1 MYKITEQGR
10 SMIEMLGVLAIIGV
24 LSIGGLHVINRMQYE
39 HKATQLVN
47 DFNETVTKLQKSI
60 GQMDSGY
67 KNISVFAYK
76 NNLYSTNWVPNQKN
90 NTIIYTGLLSSTYKL
105 SGSSDSPHYTV
116 YAMNVDDNICIRL
129 AMQEFPNIMFVF
141 ANEKKLVRS
150 KTVKLSLENVTDKCN
165 KGSDNQIFFI
175 FENPYNS

>member
-24 LSIGGLHVINRMQYE
+24 LSIGGLQVVSRMQYE

-47 DFNETVTKLQKSI
+47 DFSETVTKLQKSI

-67 KNISVFAYK
+67 ENISVFAYK

-90 NTIIYTGLLSSTYKL
+90 NIIIYTGLLSSTYKL
-105 SGSSDSPHYTV
+105 SGSSDAPHYTV
-116 YAMNVDDNICIRL
+116 YAMKVDDNICIRL
-129 AMQEFPNIMFVF
+129 AMQEFPNIYVVNVNDQ
-141 ANEKKLVRS
+141 AVRNS
-150 KTVKLSLENVTDKCN
+150 KIKLSLKNVTDKCN
-165 KGSDNQIFFI
+165 KGSDNTVSFYFK
-175 FENPYNS
+175 NPYNS

>member
-24 LSIGGLHVINRMQYE
+24 LSVGGLHVVNRMQYE

-47 DFNETVTKLQKSI
+47 DFAETVTKLQKSI

-67 KNISVFAYK
+67 TDISVFAYK
-76 NNLYSTNWVPNQKN
+76 NNLYSTNWVPNQQDSNIKY
-90 NTIIYTGLLSSTYKL
+90 IGLLSSTYL
-105 SGSSDSPHYTV
+105 FSETSDEPYYQV

-129 AMQEFPNIMFVF
+129 AMQEFPNIRSVS
-141 ANEKKLVRS
+141 ANDKTVRS
-150 KTVKLSLENVTDKCN
+150 KTVKLSLKNVTDNCN
-165 KGSDNQIFFI
+165 KGSDNTVKFNFK
-175 FENPYNS
+175 NPYDS

>member
-67 KNISVFAYK
+67 ENISVFAYK

-105 SGSSDSPHYTV
+105 SGSSDAPHYTV

-129 AMQEFPNIMFVF
+129 AMQEFPNIRYVF
-141 ANEKKLVRS
+141 ANDKNVHS

-165 KGSDNQIFFI
+165 KGSDNQIYFMFK
-175 FENPYNS
+175 NPYNS

>member
-67 KNISVFAYK
+67 KDISVFAYK

-90 NTIIYTGLLSSTYKL
+90 SNIKYIGLLNSTYL
-105 SGSSDSPHYTV
+105 FSGHSGVPHYYVT
-116 YAMNVDDNICIRL
+116 ATKVDDNICIRL
-129 AMQEFPNIMFVF
+129 AMQEFPNIKIVMV
-141 ANEKKLVRS
+141 NNSIVRS

-165 KGSDNQIFFI
+165 KGSDNTVSFMFK
-175 FENPYNS
+175 NPYNS

>member
-47 DFNETVTKLQKSI
+47 DFAETVTKLQKSI
-60 GQMDSGY
+60 SQMDSGY

-90 NTIIYTGLLSSTYKL
+90 NIITYTGLLSSTYKL
-105 SGSSDSPHYTV
+105 SSSSDLPHYTV

-129 AMQEFPNIMFVF
+129 AMQEFPNIRYVF
-141 ANEKKLVRS
+141 ANDKNVHS
-150 KTVKLSLENVTDKCN
+150 KTVKLSLKNVTDKCN
-165 KGSDNQIFFI
+165 KGSDNKIYFI
-175 FENPYNS
+175 FKNPYNS

>member
-24 LSIGGLHVINRMQYE
+24 LSVGGLHVINRMQYE

-47 DFNETVTKLQKSI
+47 DFDETITKLQKSI

-67 KNISVFAYK
+67 TDISVFAYK
-76 NNLYSTNWVPNQKN
+76 NNLYSTNWVPNQQDSNIKY
-90 NTIIYTGLLSSTYKL
+90 IGLLSSTYKL
-105 SGSSDSPHYTV
+105 SSSSDSPHYTV

-129 AMQEFPNIMFVF
+129 AMQEFPNIRSVS
-141 ANEKKLVRS
+141 ANDKTVRS
-150 KTVKLSLENVTDKCN
+150 KTVKLSLKNVTDNCN
-165 KGSDNQIFFI
+165 KGSDNTVSFNFK
-175 FENPYNS
+175 NPYDS

>member
-24 LSIGGLHVINRMQYE
+24 LSIGGLQVVSRMQYE

-60 GQMDSGY
+60 SQMDSGY
-67 KNISVFAYK
+67 KDISVFAYK

-90 NTIIYTGLLSSTYKL
+90 NIIIYTGLLSSTYRL
-105 SGSSDSPHYTV
+105 LGTSSLKYYQV
-116 YAMNVDDNICIRL
+116 QARKVDDNICIRL
-129 AMQEFPNIMFVF
+129 AMQEFPNIYVVNVNSQ
-141 ANEKKLVRS
+141 AVRNS
-150 KTVKLSLENVTDKCN
+150 KIKLSLKNVTDKCN
-165 KGSDNQIFFI
+165 KGSDNIVGFYFN
-175 FENPYNS
+175 NPYSS

>member
-67 KNISVFAYK
+67 ENISVFAYK

-90 NTIIYTGLLSSTYKL
+90 SYIRYTGLLSSTYEL
-105 SGSSDSPHYTV
+105 SGSSDYYV
-116 YAMNVDDNICIRL
+116 DAMKVDDNICIRL
-129 AMQEFPNIMFVF
+129 AMQEFPNIKFVL
-141 ANEKKLVRS
+141 ANYAIVRG
-150 KTVKLSLENVTDKCN
+150 KNVKLSLENVTDKCN
-165 KGSDNQIFFI
+165 KGSNNTVRFYFK
-175 FENPYNS
+175 NPYNS

>member
-24 LSIGGLHVINRMQYE
+24 LSVGGLHVVNRMQYE

-67 KNISVFAYK
+67 TSISVFAYK
-76 NNLYSTNWVPNQKN
+76 NNLYSTNWVPKQKN
-90 NTIIYTGLLSSTYKL
+90 SDIMYTGLLSSTYKFL
-105 SGSSDSPHYTV
+105 ETSSSKNYQV
-116 YAMNVDDNICIRL
+116 QAMKVDDNICIRL
-129 AMQEFPNIMFVF
+129 AMQEFPNIYVVNVNDQ
-141 ANEKKLVRS
+141 AVRNS
-150 KTVKLSLENVTDKCN
+150 KIKLSLKNVTDKCN
-165 KGSDNQIFFI
+165 KGSDNTVSFYFK
-175 FENPYNS
+175 NPYNS

>member
-24 LSIGGLHVINRMQYE
+24 LSVGGLHVVNRMQYE
-39 HKATQLVN
+39 YKATQLVN

-67 KNISVFAYK
+67 KDISVFAYK

-90 NTIIYTGLLSSTYKL
+90 SDIMYTGLLSSTYKL
-105 SGSSDSPHYTV
+105 SSSSDEPYYYVH
-116 YAMNVDDNICIRL
+116 AMKVDDNICIRL
-129 AMQEFPNIMFVF
+129 AMQEFPNIYVVNVNDQ
-141 ANEKKLVRS
+141 AVRNS
-150 KTVKLSLENVTDKCN
+150 KIKLSLKNVTDKCN
-165 KGSDNQIFFI
+165 KGSDNTVSFYFK
-175 FENPYNS
+175 NPYNS

>member
-67 KNISVFAYK
+67 KNINVFAYK

-90 NTIIYTGLLSSTYKL
+90 NIIIYTGLLSSTYKL
-105 SGSSDSPHYTV
+105 LGTKSSQYYYV
-116 YAMNVDDNICIRL
+116 YAMKVDDNICIRL
-129 AMQEFPNIMFVF
+129 AMQEFPNIGFVIV
-141 ANEKKLVRS
+141 NNSIVRN
-150 KTVKLSLENVTDKCN
+150 KVTKLSLKNVTYKCN
-165 KGSDNQIFFI
+165 KGSDNTVKFNFK
-175 FENPYNS
+175 NPYNS

>member
-47 DFNETVTKLQKSI
+47 DFSETVTKLQKNIS
-60 GQMDSGY
+60 QMDSGY
-67 KNISVFAYK
+67 TDINVFVYK

-90 NTIIYTGLLSSTYKL
+90 SYIRYTGLLSSKYRF
-105 SGSSDSPHYTV
+105 SSNSKYYQV
-116 YAMNVDDNICIRL
+116 FAMKVDDSICIRL
-129 AMQEFPNIMFVF
+129 AMQEFPNIYFVRVNF
-141 ANEKKLVRS
+141 SAVRHS
-150 KTVKLSLENVTDKCN
+150 KIKLSLKNVTDKCN
-165 KGSDNQIFFI
+165 KGSDNTVEFWFN
-175 FENPYNS
+175 NPYNS

>member
-47 DFNETVTKLQKSI
+47 DFAETVTKLQKSI
-60 GQMDSGY
+60 SQMDSGY
-67 KNISVFAYK
+67 KNINVFAYK

-90 NTIIYTGLLSSTYKL
+90 NIIIYTGLLSSTYKL
-105 SGSSDSPHYTV
+105 LGTKSSQYYYV

-129 AMQEFPNIMFVF
+129 AMQEFPNIRFVIV
-141 ANEKKLVRS
+141 NKSIVRN
-150 KTVKLSLENVTDKCN
+150 KVTKLSLKNVTDKCN
-165 KGSDNQIFFI
+165 KGSDNTVSFNFK
-175 FENPYNS
+175 NPYDS